1 MEIKVDIDT
10 DDIVSEVMD
19 GIDYSDIA
27 DTVIDKID
35 YDDIAYDVARNHLD
49 YSDIAST
56 VHEYI
61 DLSDDAYSL
70 LASYKPGN
78 NCPTGAE
85 FTSAIEKALRYLIE
99 VDSDVILKIKNYDPT
114 VSNDDSNDNS
124 EPVVSEPVVVAQD
137 NSETP
142 AIETNTETPQ
152 TENGPTPMDRLQAIA
167 KLRDAN
173 VTVIKRIVNDLIGQY
188 VNDFNTDPMMRIRL
202 EAKAFDILNEEFDKV
217 IENV

>member
-1 MEIKVDIDT
+1 MEVTVNIDT

-27 DTVIDKID
+27 DTVMDKID
-35 YDDIAYDVARNHLD
+35 YDDIANDVARNHLD

-61 DLSDDAYSL
+61 DISDEAYNL

-78 NCPTGAE
+78 NCALGAE
-85 FTSAIEKALRYLIE
+85 FTGAIEKALRFLITA
-99 VDSDVILKIKNYDPT
+99 DSDVIQMIKDYDPT
-114 VSNDDSNDNS
+114 VSNDNF
-124 EPVVSEPVVVAQD
+124 EPVVSDQD

-142 AIETNTETPQ
+142 AVETDTEAPQ
-152 TENGPTPMDRLQAIA
+152 TQNGPTPMDKLQVIA
-167 KLRDAN
+167 NLRDAN
-173 VTVIKRIVNDLIGQY
+173 ITVIKRIVNDLIGQY
-188 VNDFNTDPMMRIRL
+188 VNDFNSDPMMRIRM

-217 IENV
+217 VGNV

>member
-1 MEIKVDIDT
+1 MEVKVDIDT
-10 DDIVSEVMD
+10 DDIVSEVID
-19 GIDYSDIA
+19 SIDYSDIA
-27 DTVIDKID
+27 DTVMDKID
-35 YDDIAYDVARNHLD
+35 YDDIASEVARDHLD
-49 YSDIAST
+49 YSEIASS

-61 DLSDDAYSL
+61 DVTDEAYNLLS
-70 LASYKPGN
+70 SYKPGN

-114 VSNDDSNDNS
+114 VSNDDSNDG
-124 EPVVSEPVVVAQD
+124 SEPVVVAQD

-142 AIETNTETPQ
+142 AVETNTETPQ
-152 TENGPTPMDRLQAIA
+152 TQNGPTPMDRLQTIA

-217 IENV
+217 VENV

>member
-1 MEIKVDIDT
+1 MEVTVNIDT

-27 DTVIDKID
+27 DTVMDKID
-35 YDDIAYDVARNHLD
+35 YDDIANDVARNHLD

-61 DLSDDAYSL
+61 DISDEAYNL

-78 NCPTGAE
+78 NCALGAE
-85 FTSAIEKALRYLIE
+85 FTGAIEKALRFLITA
-99 VDSDVILKIKNYDPT
+99 DSDVIQMIKDYDPT
-114 VSNDDSNDNS
+114 VSNDNF
-124 EPVVSEPVVVAQD
+124 EPVVSDQD

-142 AIETNTETPQ
+142 AVETNTEVPQ
-152 TENGPTPMDRLQAIA
+152 TQNAPTPMDKLQVIA
-167 KLRDAN
+167 NLRDAN
-173 VTVIKRIVNDLIGQY
+173 ITVIKRIVNDLIGQY
-188 VNDFNTDPMMRIRL
+188 VNDFNSDPMMRIRM

-217 IENV
+217 VGNV